1 MYLLVGCIE
10 NENRAD
16 FLQLRTCFCEHT
28 LHTMQCPPAHTVQ
41 ATTTPCTHHQR
52 RDASSSPTVSQSL
65 RSSSSRSDAPRMRGW
80 WVAHDHQHHHHH
92 HYPHR
97 HACGTQSTVQCSQL
111 CARPHIMTI
120 NKQKTGFIQKC
131 VTLIFRPNCIQSTT
145 TTIDKVP
152 MHRLRS

>member
-41 ATTTPCTHHQR
+41 ATTTPCTHHHR
-52 RDASSSPTVSQSL
+52 RILLPHSQSVIEKQQQQPK
-65 RSSSSRSDAPRMRGW
+65 RCTANEGVVGGTRPPTSSSSSLPS
-80 WVAHDHQHHHHH
+80 
-92 HYPHR
+92 P
-97 HACGTQSTVQCSQL
+97 ACGTQSTVQCSQL

-131 VTLIFRPNCIQSTT
+131 VTLIFRPNCISGRHP
-145 TTIDKVP
+145 V
-152 MHRLRS
+152 HHHH